1 MLRHR
6 TQHMVVR
13 PSTPPSLRFVRYH
26 ERSAPPG
33 SMEDLS
39 STLPG
44 NWAGPIALGNG
55 YEPRLAQGAGGLF
68 LLSADSTSQGS
79 TPSAIRIRRY
89 DPAQLTF
96 AAPVNLQTFPQS
108 QLGLFDGG
116 ALGANGGT
124 GEVVAAWPHEV
135 ATGGSLMRLYLST
148 NGGVSF
154 SPGEEVARIVRGYA
168 INDNARL
175 AVAANGTGFL
185 TFRDAGGARGLGPQ
199 SSGPAVQRALRQR
212 LQRDRAGALPGPAR
226 SLQRAR
232 LDHARRTP
240 RLRERVPRGHRRAA
254 RRRQLHGP
262 SRRGEEAEGAPV
274 GGDSPR
280 AARPPRKGQGNPL
293 VDAARQW
300 LVAHDHGIRNA
311 ARLSAAR
318 ARRAQIPALRG
329 GQRASWALPRAAAR
343 RVAIIEHTSSASF
356 SAACGI

>member
-116 ALGANGGT
+116 ALGANGET

-185 TFRDAGGARGLGPQ
+185 TFRDAGGLEVSDLNPAAQQFSVLSGNGSSVIVPVLCPAPHGRCSVRASITLGAHLASASAAHAATGALLDGASFTVPAGAARKLKVPL
-199 SSGPAVQRALRQR
+199 SAAIRRALR
-212 LQRDRAGALPGPAR
+212 
-226 SLQRAR
+226 
-232 LDHARRTP
+232 ARRGRVGATLSLT
-240 RLRERVPRGHRRAA
+240 LRASGWSHTTTASVT
-254 RRRQLHGP
+254 
-262 SRRGEEAEGAPV
+262 
-274 GGDSPR
+274 
-280 AARPPRKGQGNPL
+280 
-293 VDAARQW
+293 
-300 LVAHDHGIRNA
+300 
-311 ARLSAAR
+311 
-318 ARRAQIPALRG
+318 LRG
-329 GQRASWALPRAAAR
+329 
-343 RVAIIEHTSSASF
+343 
-356 SAACGI
+356 